1 MPVTPETRPGGT
13 WDRLYQAPEKLL
25 VHHGGV
31 EPENLSG
38 FLRQART
45 RVSPA
50 DVGLPAGTRRRVVG
64 LRREEVAQLANIS
77 VDYLVRLEQ
86 GRGAGVS
93 DAVLAALARALQL
106 SDDERAHL
114 FYLAGSAPPRP
125 GQIDGVVRA
134 STLRVLERLVDL
146 PAMVLDAKSD
156 VLAWNALAAALL
168 GDFSAWAP
176 PTRNLVWQRFL
187 GVELRVSTSAE
198 EGGRTAAESVASLR
212 VVAARYPED
221 VGLRRL
227 IDQLRS
233 GSQSFVGLWDQ
244 TRPQERRS
252 STKTIRHPEL
262 GIIELDCDSLHMPES
277 DQRMIV
283 YSAPLNSPA
292 ADALALLR
300 VIGLQQLER
309 SGPPESG
316 SPRHRP

>member
-1 MPVTPETRPGGT
+1 
-13 WDRLYQAPEKLL
+13 

-31 EPENLSG
+31 EPESLSG
-38 FLRQART
+38 FLGGART
-45 RVSPA
+45 RLAPG
-50 DVGLPAGTRRRVVG
+50 DVGLPAGSRRRVIG

-86 GRGAGVS
+86 GRSAGVS

-134 STLRVLERLVDL
+134 STFRVLERLVDL

-156 VLAWNALAAALL
+156 VLAWNPLAAALL
-168 GDFSAWAP
+168 GDFSAWPP
-176 PTRNLVWQRFL
+176 PTRNIVWQRFL
-187 GVELRVSTSAE
+187 GGELRVSSSPE

-212 VVAARYPED
+212 AVAARYPD
-221 VGLRRL
+221 DIGLRRL

-233 GSQSFVGLWDQ
+233 GSPPFVELWDQ
-244 TRPQERRS
+244 SRPRERRS

-262 GIIELDCDSLHMPES
+262 GLIELDCDALHMPES

-283 YSAPLNSPA
+283 YSAPPTSPA

-300 VIGLQQLER
+300 VIGLQQLNAA
-309 SGPPESG
+309 GNFESG
-316 SPRHRP
+316 SLGRQP